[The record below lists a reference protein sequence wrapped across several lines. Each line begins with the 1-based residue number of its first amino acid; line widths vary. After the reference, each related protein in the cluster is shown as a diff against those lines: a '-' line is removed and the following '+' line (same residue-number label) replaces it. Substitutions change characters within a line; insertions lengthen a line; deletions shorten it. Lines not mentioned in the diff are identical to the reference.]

1 MGVRDEYNRLLD
13 MIRASNEK
21 VNRLVIRHNNGEI
34 MENIFW
40 NELEEENKKSREIRN
55 KLVSVRR
62 ELIIEE
68 MGMKKW

>member
-21 VNRLVIRHNNGEI
+21 VNRLVIWHNNGEI

-62 ELIIEE
+62 ELILEE

>member
-1 MGVRDEYNRLLD
+1 

>member
-1 MGVRDEYNRLLD
+1 
-13 MIRASNEK
+13 
-21 VNRLVIRHNNGEI
+21 

-62 ELIIEE
+62 ELILEE

>member
-21 VNRLVIRHNNGEI
+21 VNRLVIWHNNGEI

-62 ELIIEE
+62 ELILEE
-68 MGMKKW
+68 MGIKKW